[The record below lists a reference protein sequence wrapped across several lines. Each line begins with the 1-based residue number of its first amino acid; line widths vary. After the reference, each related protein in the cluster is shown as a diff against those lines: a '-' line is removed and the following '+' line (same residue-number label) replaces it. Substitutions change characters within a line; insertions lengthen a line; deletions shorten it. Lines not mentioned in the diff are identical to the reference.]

1 MNDYISQKIEY
12 DTMKLEEIKNPDLK
26 NYINL
31 VYMQGE
37 NNNQEAIDKLEQDIR
52 EYIKDNPLII
62 SIENNEAVKIPYGND
77 GEYVV
82 PVFTDERE
90 YILGMQYFSLN
101 VMDENKEY
109 IIEKLDYFKKLKED
123 PNFLGYLVN
132 ISTVSY
138 IINTSLL

>member
-1 MNDYISQKIEY
+1 
-12 DTMKLEEIKNPDLK
+12 MKLEEIKNPDLK
-26 NYINL
+26 NCINM

-37 NNNQEAIDKLEQDIR
+37 NNNQEAIDKLELEIK
-52 EYIKDNPLII
+52 EYIEENPLII
-62 SIENNEAVKIPYGND
+62 SIEEDEPVKIPYGND

-82 PVFTDERE
+82 PIFTDERE
-90 YILGMQYFSLN
+90 YTLGMQYFSLN

-109 IIEKLDYFKKLKED
+109 IIEKLDYFKKLRED

-132 ISTVSY
+132 ISSVSY

>member
-1 MNDYISQKIEY
+1 
-12 DTMKLEEIKNPDLK
+12 MKLEEIKNPDLK

-37 NNNQEAIDKLEQDIR
+37 NKNQEAIDKLEQEIK
-52 EYIKDNPLII
+52 EYINEYPLII
-62 SIENNEAVKIPYGND
+62 SIEDNEAVKIPYGND

-90 YILGMQYFSLN
+90 YTLGMQYFSLN
-101 VMDENKEY
+101 VMDENKDY
-109 IIEKLDYFKKLKED
+109 IIEKLDYLKKLKED

-132 ISTVSY
+132 ISSASY

>member
-1 MNDYISQKIEY
+1 M
-12 DTMKLEEIKNPDLK
+12 MKLEEIKNPDLK

-37 NNNQEAIDKLEQDIR
+37 NNNQEAIDKLELEIK
-52 EYIKDNPLII
+52 EYIEENPLII
-62 SIENNEAVKIPYGND
+62 SIEDDEPVKIPYGND

-82 PVFTDERE
+82 PIFTDERE
-90 YILGMQYFSLN
+90 YTLGMQYFSLN

-109 IIEKLDYFKKLKED
+109 IIEKLDYFKKLKDD

-132 ISTVSY
+132 ISSVSY

>member
-1 MNDYISQKIEY
+1 
-12 DTMKLEEIKNPDLK
+12 MKLEEIKNPDLK

-37 NNNQEAIDKLEQDIR
+37 NGNQEAIDKLEQEIK
-52 EYIKDNPLII
+52 EYINEYPLII
-62 SIENNEAVKIPYGND
+62 SIEDNEAVKIPYGND
-77 GEYVV
+77 GDYVV

-90 YILGMQYFSLN
+90 YTLGMQYFSLN
-101 VMDENKEY
+101 LMDENKEY

-132 ISTVSY
+132 ISSVSY

>member
-1 MNDYISQKIEY
+1 
-12 DTMKLEEIKNPDLK
+12 
-26 NYINL
+26 
-31 VYMQGE
+31 MQGE
-37 NNNQEAIDKLEQDIR
+37 NNNQEAINKLEMEIN
-52 EYIKDNPLII
+52 EYIKENPLII
-62 SIENNEAVKIPYGND
+62 SIEDDKPVKIPYGND

-132 ISTVSY
+132 ISSVSY